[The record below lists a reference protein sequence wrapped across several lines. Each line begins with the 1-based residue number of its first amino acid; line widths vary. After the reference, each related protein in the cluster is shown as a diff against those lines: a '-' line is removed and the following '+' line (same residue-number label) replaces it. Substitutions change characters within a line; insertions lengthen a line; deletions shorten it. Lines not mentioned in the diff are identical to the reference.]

1 MIKKYCFFLLP
12 LMAIYPCFAQES
24 IVISDSDIDRLGIQ
38 FADVKEIGLQSGSRF
53 PAVVVT
59 SPNATSLV
67 NSSFSGTLSQW
78 HADPGE
84 AVQAGDPI
92 ATIRSAELLEQQNLW
107 LQSNA
112 ASEQASFELDRDR
125 QLLELGIVSQQR
137 LEQTQRRFTQAQIDL
152 ASQAALLE
160 LAGFQQASLRIL
172 LRDRLNLGSYQVRA
186 PEAGVLTHRSYSVG
200 EVVASYEEIASIQQ
214 TASLWLAAE
223 IPARLAQNLEPG
235 FKLSLANTEEQLTVQ
250 QKDFVV
256 DQDTQTT
263 EVLAVFDA
271 ASNYRPGQILT
282 LIVPAATSGVLVPA
296 DAVVHSGN
304 TRTVY
309 VRNASGV
316 QVRTLQLEP
325 AGENYLAHEGILAGE
340 SVVITGSAAI
350 KGMQLGLGQ
359 NE

>member
-1 MIKKYCFFLLP
+1 MTKKLGLLLLP
-12 LMAIYPCFAQES
+12 LMMIYPSFAQES
-24 IVISDSDIDRLGIQ
+24 IVISGSDIDRLGIQ
-38 FADVKEIGLQSGSRF
+38 FADVAEIDLQSGSRF

-67 NSSFSGTLSQW
+67 NNSFSGTLSRW

-84 AVQAGDPI
+84 AVEAGSPL

-112 ASEQASFELDRDR
+112 AWEQANFELDRDR

-137 LEQTQRRFTQAQIDL
+137 LEQTQRRFAQAQIDL
-152 ASQAALLE
+152 ASRSALLE
-160 LAGFQQASLRIL
+160 LAGFQEASLGTL
-172 LRDRLNLGSYQVRA
+172 LQDGSDLGSYQVRA
-186 PEAGVLTHRSYSVG
+186 PESGLLTHRNYSVG

-223 IPARLAQNLEPG
+223 IPARLAQSLEPG
-235 FKLSLANTEEQLTVQ
+235 YKLTLANTAEQLTVQ
-250 QKDFVV
+250 QKDFVINP
-256 DQDTQTT
+256 DTQTT
-263 EVLAVFDA
+263 EVLAAFDA

-282 LIVPAATSGVLVPA
+282 LVVPAATSGVLVPA
-296 DAVVHSGN
+296 SAVVQSGN

-309 VRNASGV
+309 VRNANGV
-316 QVRTLQLEP
+316 QVRNLQLEP
-325 AGENYLAHEGILAGE
+325 AGDNYLAREGIRAGE
-340 SVVITGSAAI
+340 SIVVTGTAAI

-359 NE
+359 SK

>member
-1 MIKKYCFFLLP
+1 MTKKYGLL
-12 LMAIYPCFAQES
+12 LLSLIMIYPCFAQES
-24 IVISDSDIDRLGIQ
+24 ISLSAGDIDRLGIQ
-38 FADVKEIGLQSGSRF
+38 FADVTELDLQSGNRF
-53 PAVVVT
+53 PAIVVT

-67 NSSFSGTLSQW
+67 NSSFGGTLSHW

-84 AVQAGDPI
+84 AIEAGAPI

-112 ASEQASFELDRDR
+112 ASEQASFELNRDR
-125 QLLELGIVSQQR
+125 ELLELGIVSQQR
-137 LEQTQRRFTQAQIDL
+137 LEQTQRSFSQAQIDL
-152 ASQAALLE
+152 ASHAALLE
-160 LAGFQQASLRIL
+160 LAGFQGQSLSTL
-172 LRDRLNLGSYQVRA
+172 LQDRSDLGSYQVRA
-186 PEAGVLTHRSYSVG
+186 PESGVLTHRSYSVG
-200 EVVASYEEIASIQQ
+200 EVVASYQEIASIQQ
-214 TASLWLAAE
+214 TAALWLAAE

-235 FKLSLANTEEQLTVQ
+235 FKLSLANTGEQLTVQ

-271 ASNYRPGQILT
+271 DSNYRPGQILT
-282 LIVPAATSGVLVPA
+282 LIVPPAAGGVLVPA

-309 VRNASGV
+309 VRTSNGV
-316 QVRTLQLEP
+316 QARNLQLEP
-325 AGENYLAHEGILAGE
+325 AGENYLARAGIRAGE
-340 SVVITGSAAI
+340 SVVITGAAAI

-359 NE
+359 SE

>member
-1 MIKKYCFFLLP
+1 MIKKHGLLLLP
-12 LMAIYPCFAQES
+12 LMMIYPCFAQEN
-24 IVISDSDIDRLGIQ
+24 INLSDDDIDRLGIQ
-38 FADVKEIGLQSGSRF
+38 FADVSQIGLQSGSRF

-67 NSSFSGTLSQW
+67 NSSFSGTLSEW

-84 AVQAGDPI
+84 AVEAGTAL

-112 ASEQASFELDRDR
+112 ASEQASFELERDK

-137 LEQTQRRFTQAQIDL
+137 LEQTQRRFAQTQIDL
-152 ASQAALLE
+152 ASHAALLE
-160 LAGFQQASLRIL
+160 LAGFQEASLGAL
-172 LRDRLNLGSYQVRA
+172 LRDRSDLGSYQVRA
-186 PEAGVLTHRSYSVG
+186 PESGVLTHRSYSVG

-235 FKLSLANTEEQLTVQ
+235 FKLSLANSGERLTVQ

-256 DQDTQTT
+256 DEDTQTT

-271 ASNYRPGQILT
+271 ESNYRPGQILT

-309 VRNASGV
+309 VQNANGV
-316 QVRTLQLEP
+316 QVRDLQLEP
-325 AGENYLAHEGILAGE
+325 AGENYLAREGIRAGE
-340 SVVITGSAAI
+340 RVVITGTAAI

-359 NE
+359 SE

>member
-1 MIKKYCFFLLP
+1 MIKKYGLFLLP
-12 LMAIYPCFAQES
+12 LIVFNACIAQET
-24 IVISDSDIDRLGIQ
+24 IVLSAGDIDRLGIQ
-38 FADVKEIGLQSGSRF
+38 FADVTELDLQSGSRF

-67 NSSFSGTLSQW
+67 NSSFGGTVSQW

-84 AVQAGDPI
+84 VIEAGSAI
-92 ATIRSAELLEQQNLW
+92 ATIRSAELLAQQNLW

-112 ASEQASFELDRDR
+112 ASEQVSFELDRDR

-137 LEQTQRRFTQAQIDL
+137 LEQTQRSFEQAQIDL
-152 ASQAALLE
+152 ASNAALLE
-160 LAGFQQASLRIL
+160 LAGFQGQSLITL
-172 LRDRLNLGSYQVRA
+172 LRDRSDLGSYQVRA

-200 EVVASYEEIASIQQ
+200 EVVGSYEEIASIQQ
-214 TASLWLAAE
+214 SAALWLASE

-235 FKLSLANTEEQLTVQ
+235 FKLSLANTGEELTIR

-256 DQDTQTT
+256 DEDTQTT
-263 EVLAVFDA
+263 EVLAEFDA
-271 ASNYRPGQILT
+271 VSNYRPGQILT
-282 LIVPAATSGVLVPA
+282 LIVPPATSGVLVPA

-309 VRNASGV
+309 VRTNNGV
-316 QVRTLQLEP
+316 EARNLRLEP
-325 AGENYLAHEGILAGE
+325 AGENYLAREGIRAGD
-340 SVVITGSAAI
+340 SVVVTGTAAI

-359 NE
+359 SE

>member
-1 MIKKYCFFLLP
+1 MTKKYGLLLLP
-12 LMAIYPCFAQES
+12 LIMIYPCFAQES
-24 IVISDSDIDRLGIQ
+24 IMLSDGDIDRLGIQ
-38 FADVKEIGLQSGSRF
+38 FADVTDVDLQSGSRF

-67 NSSFSGTLSQW
+67 NSSFGGTLSQW

-84 AVQAGDPI
+84 TIEAGAPI
-92 ATIRSAELLEQQNLW
+92 ATIRSAELLTQQNLW

-137 LEQTQRRFTQAQIDL
+137 LEQTQRSFAQAQIDL
-152 ASQAALLE
+152 ASNAALLE
-160 LAGFQQASLRIL
+160 LAGFQGQSLSTL
-172 LRDRLNLGSYQVRA
+172 LRDRSNLGSYQVLA
-186 PEAGVLTHRSYSVG
+186 PESGVLTHRSYNVG
-200 EVVASYEEIASIQQ
+200 EVVANYEEIASIQQ
-214 TASLWLAAE
+214 TAALWLAAE

-235 FKLSLANTEEQLTVQ
+235 FKLSLANTGELLTIQ

-256 DQDTQTT
+256 DEDTQTT

-271 ASNYRPGQILT
+271 ASRYRPGQILT
-282 LIVPAATSGVLVPA
+282 LIVPPATSGVLVPA

-309 VRNASGV
+309 VRTANGV
-316 QVRTLQLEP
+316 QARTLQLEP
-325 AGENYLAHEGILAGE
+325 AGENYLAREGIRSGDT
-340 SVVITGSAAI
+340 VVITGTAAI

-359 NE
+359 SE